1 MMQTKARI
9 RRQNSLAIIWRRIRK
24 NRMAAIGAFIV
35 FAVVIIAFLAP
46 VISPYA
52 PETQDLYNSLTGP
65 SKDHWFGTDI
75 YGRDILSRIIWGA
88 RVSLSISFTAVVISS
103 IIGVL
108 LGAIAAFFG
117 GFLDEV
123 IMRFFDILLS
133 FPDILL
139 AIAIMAI
146 LGSGRGNLVAAITIY
161 SLPQFARIARGSVMS
176 EKSKEYVDAARLSGE
191 SEMSILMRYIL
202 PNSLSPVIVQ
212 GTLRIAYAIL
222 IISGLGFLGL
232 GIQPP
237 TPEWG
242 TDLSIAR
249 DYLRIAPHTGI
260 FPGIAI
266 FITVMGF
273 NFFGDGLNEVLNPR
287 MKDR

>member
-1 MMQTKARI
+1 ME
-9 RRQNSLAIIWRRIRK
+9 RRSGSFSVVWRRIRK

-35 FAVVIIAFLAP
+35 LFVVGVALLAP
-46 VISPYA
+46 WISPYR
-52 PETQDLYNSLTGP
+52 PEATDLMASLEGP
-65 SKDHWFGTDI
+65 SKAHWFGTDI

-88 RVSLSISFTAVVISS
+88 RVSFSISFLAVLLSS
-103 IIGVL
+103 ILGVL

-117 GFLDEV
+117 KVFDEI
-123 IMRFFDILLS
+123 IMRTFDILLS

-146 LGSGRGNLVAAITIY
+146 LGPGQNNLVFAITIY
-161 SLPQFARIARGSVMS
+161 SLPQFARIARGAVLG
-176 EKSKEYVDAARLSGE
+176 EKNREYVDAARLSGE
-191 SEMSILMRYIL
+191 SEFSILVRYVL
-202 PNSLSPVIVQ
+202 PNTLSPIIVQ
-212 GTLRIAYAIL
+212 ATLRVAYAIL

-242 TDLSIAR
+242 TDLSVAR
-249 DYLRIAPHTGI
+249 NYLRVAPHTGI

-266 FITVMGF
+266 FLTVMGF
-273 NFFGDGLNEVLNPR
+273 NFFGDGLNEALNPR